1 MRLVVY
7 SLLRLLMVLAAAGVL
22 YLVGLRSWAL
32 WAAAI
37 VVAALVSYVVLGRQR
52 AAAAAVLAAHDPTRG
67 ATDRL
72 ARAGDAD
79 AAYEDAVLDADPPAG
94 QNPERQAGADGQ
106 LGDGALSPDR

>member
-22 YLVGLRSWAL
+22 YVVGLRSWAL

-37 VVAALVSYVVLGRQR
+37 VIGALVSYVVLGRQR

-79 AAYEDAVLDADPPAG
+79 AAYEDAVLDADMPVGPDH
-94 QNPERQAGADGQ
+94 ERQAGSSGQ
-106 LGDGALSPDR
+106 LGTSALSPDR

>member
-72 ARAGDAD
+72 ARAGESD
-79 AAYEDAVLDADPPAG
+79 AAYEDSVLDAEPPVT
-94 QNPERQAGADGQ
+94 PER
-106 LGDGALSPDR
+106 